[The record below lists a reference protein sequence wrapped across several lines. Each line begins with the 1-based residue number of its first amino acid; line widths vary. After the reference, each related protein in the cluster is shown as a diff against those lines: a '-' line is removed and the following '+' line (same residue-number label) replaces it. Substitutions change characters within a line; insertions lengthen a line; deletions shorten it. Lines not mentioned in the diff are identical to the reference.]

1 VRAASLAAELNEAGH
16 EASIE
21 EGGKGQYDVLADGEL
36 LFSKQTEGRFPDS
49 AEVRGLL
56 SSAPL
61 LPEAGKDDR
70 EEAERNHDRGAK

>member
-36 LFSKQTEGRFPDS
+36 AFSKQQQGRFPD
-49 AEVRGLL
+49 AREVLSLL
-56 SSAPL
+56 S
-61 LPEAGKDDR
+61 R
-70 EEAERNHDRGAK
+70 